1 MIKKCCVFFI
11 LCLNSVF
18 SYKFNLFNKNL
29 FNKNNKLIT
38 RRKLNTLSP
47 FIITYLANN
56 DKSIDE
62 LRSEANRI
70 IEIIEAQK
78 KSFSDL
84 PEINKGQ
91 NNNQI
96 NNENSNTM
104 VIKEIDNILNDLLIT
119 FKNSEPDVSISKLK
133 SYCSDANA
141 IKYKKNKDLI
151 NIFNDSKYG
160 ILFKK
165 FKSFEII
172 NYNSFN
178 EDDTDFCDVDV
189 KISASYKDLLYNG
202 IQFNDIHYG
211 DNTNLNLNNNE
222 NICYIIY
229 RWNFIKK
236 NKYELLSCYLVSKD
250 Y

>member
-1 MIKKCCVFFI
+1 M
-11 LCLNSVF
+11 
-18 SYKFNLFNKNL
+18 
-29 FNKNNKLIT
+29 
-38 RRKLNTLSP
+38 
-47 FIITYLANN
+47 
-56 DKSIDE
+56 
-62 LRSEANRI
+62 
-70 IEIIEAQK
+70 
-78 KSFSDL
+78 
-84 PEINKGQ
+84 
-91 NNNQI
+91 
-96 NNENSNTM
+96 
-104 VIKEIDNILNDLLIT
+104 
-119 FKNSEPDVSISKLK
+119 
-133 SYCSDANA
+133 
-141 IKYKKNKDLI
+141 
-151 NIFNDSKYG
+151 
-160 ILFKK
+160 FKK